1 MSIHPSKQRDAQA
14 AVVRNVN
21 SAAVKKIDVFL
32 GKTAKT
38 LDSKVIQAMSL
49 AAGASAFTMPSIYGY
64 FSVSPELA
72 YTAGIITTTVFAVS
86 NYAEFYSSPARQGV
100 YIPGKQHS
108 VQDHRKSFKDLK
120 FYLNSFTK
128 AKKMRQSYNTSK
140 SGDNI
145 HELGHTLADAMA
157 DKMFWLR
164 KSTNFDFARLFMKS
178 YPIAEATQP
187 AEKERLKR
195 MDKTMDTYR
204 FARYTNPASLEQSID
219 DKLTRREQNE
229 RNLPSD
235 FDYNLVQLF
244 AMAANDNTAISRII
258 QESPLAQ
265 WLEPLFDNHQQI
277 LDAFKNS
284 RIDTRKDM
292 VGFVRDMHYAL
303 GDLTPLVLG
312 EGLSNYD
319 QLKEYE
325 KLTIKCL
332 GDALDQVQTNVLQ
345 QSLCEDISEFIHD
358 IYERGET
365 VPLKDMLRL
374 VTRLNKAVEG
384 RRLHAQSATNPYPTA
399 ADAKLGDI
407 PALASLLGHLY
418 SDALQ
423 QGKTGISA
431 LDLTTLTDLDGYFQR
446 IINTTL
452 NTSPEDRVSNLAS
465 TLHQLALGTPIAQ
478 YDEKALHAQWFDNLF
493 KEIHTRAL
501 TGIQKMPTAA
511 LKVEYLDE
519 LLQEY
524 PSRLENLGSHRRR
537 ANFGKAII
545 SESISTASYSVKS
558 LCKGGVSTLS
568 QWLGKTDDPVLNQ
581 SAAEL
586 THARQTISAKLNEQS
601 TVTPAPPQPTA
612 SQQPSPQRNN

>member
-1 MSIHPSKQRDAQA
+1 
-14 AVVRNVN
+14 
-21 SAAVKKIDVFL
+21 
-32 GKTAKT
+32 
-38 LDSKVIQAMSL
+38 
-49 AAGASAFTMPSIYGY
+49 
-64 FSVSPELA
+64 
-72 YTAGIITTTVFAVS
+72 
-86 NYAEFYSSPARQGV
+86 
-100 YIPGKQHS
+100 
-108 VQDHRKSFKDLK
+108 
-120 FYLNSFTK
+120 
-128 AKKMRQSYNTSK
+128 RQSYNTSK

-178 YPIAEATQP
+178 YPIAETTQP
-187 AEKERLKR
+187 SEKERLKR

-332 GDALDQVQTNVLQ
+332 G
-345 QSLCEDISEFIHD
+345 
-358 IYERGET
+358 
-365 VPLKDMLRL
+365 
-374 VTRLNKAVEG
+374 
-384 RRLHAQSATNPYPTA
+384 
-399 ADAKLGDI
+399 
-407 PALASLLGHLY
+407 
-418 SDALQ
+418 
-423 QGKTGISA
+423 
-431 LDLTTLTDLDGYFQR
+431 
-446 IINTTL
+446 
-452 NTSPEDRVSNLAS
+452 
-465 TLHQLALGTPIAQ
+465 
-478 YDEKALHAQWFDNLF
+478 
-493 KEIHTRAL
+493 
-501 TGIQKMPTAA
+501 
-511 LKVEYLDE
+511 
-519 LLQEY
+519 
-524 PSRLENLGSHRRR
+524 
-537 ANFGKAII
+537 
-545 SESISTASYSVKS
+545 
-558 LCKGGVSTLS
+558 
-568 QWLGKTDDPVLNQ
+568 
-581 SAAEL
+581 
-586 THARQTISAKLNEQS
+586 
-601 TVTPAPPQPTA
+601 
-612 SQQPSPQRNN
+612 